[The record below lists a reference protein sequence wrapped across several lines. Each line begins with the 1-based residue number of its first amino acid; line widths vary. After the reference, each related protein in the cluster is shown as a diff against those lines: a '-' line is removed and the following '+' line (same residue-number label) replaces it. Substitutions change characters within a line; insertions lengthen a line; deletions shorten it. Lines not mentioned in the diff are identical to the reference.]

1 MGDEKTAR
9 PLPSTLTAQMNR
21 RSSRI
26 AKTIFPAPK
35 KPRLTKRMST
45 FKLPD
50 TEVPVE
56 LVDDLSEKELLEFPG
71 FKVTTPLKCPSL
83 VRQIY

>member
-1 MGDEKTAR
+1 
-9 PLPSTLTAQMNR
+9 
-21 RSSRI
+21 
-26 AKTIFPAPK
+26 
-35 KPRLTKRMST
+35 MST

>member
-1 MGDEKTAR
+1 MI
-9 PLPSTLTAQMNR
+9 R

-35 KPRLTKRMST
+35 KPRLTEKMST
-45 FKLPD
+45 FNLPD
-50 TEVPVE
+50 TEVPVK
-56 LVDDLSEKELLEFPG
+56 LVDDLSKEELLEFPG

-83 VRQIY
+83 VHQIY